1 MKKLISIL
9 LAVLLIAA
17 MSGTAF
23 AETGIGVE
31 PGQAMPDFTVS
42 LTDGTTA
49 TLSELLKEKDL
60 VVLNIFASWCG
71 PCEREFPEM
80 ETVYQANSDRMVILS
95 VSGDPGDTME
105 MISDY
110 KVGHSLSFPMG
121 LAGDALDFL
130 TIPGFPTSIFID
142 RSGNVGFIKVG
153 AFASQEEFEGK
164 VNTFLSADYNGKPL
178 TSEVAHSIT
187 PYLLGLLALNAFCGL
202 FLIIGRWCLLRKAG
216 KSGWHSLIP
225 FLSTYKEYSICWN
238 GWLGLLAELCTV
250 AFFATGAVGL
260 EGVVRYAL
268 PLVGF
273 LIGIP
278 ESLKLTKAFGKGT
291 FMGVLL
297 CIPGLRGLGRF
308 ILGVSKA
315 KYQGTVS
322 EAEAVS

>member
-1 MKKLISIL
+1 MKKIISIL

-17 MSGTAF
+17 LGCSAY
-23 AETGIGVE
+23 ADSGIGVE

-80 ETVYQANSDRMVILS
+80 ETVYQANSDHMVILS

-110 KVGHSLSFPMG
+110 KAGHSLSFPMG

-178 TSEVAHSIT
+178 TSEVAHSMT

-216 KSGWHSLIP
+216 KPGWHSLIP

-238 GWLGLLAELCTV
+238 GWLGLLAELCTL
-250 AFFATGAVGL
+250 AFFASGALGL

-278 ESLKLTKAFGKGT
+278 ESLKLTRAFGKGT
-291 FMGVLL
+291 FVGVLL

-322 EAEAVS
+322 EATAA

>member
-1 MKKLISIL
+1 MKKIISIL

-17 MSGTAF
+17 LGCSAYAGS
-23 AETGIGVE
+23 GIGVE

-80 ETVYQANSDRMVILS
+80 ETVYLANSDRMVILS

-142 RSGNVGFIKVG
+142 RSGNVGFVKVG
-153 AFASQEEFEGK
+153 AFANREDFEGK

-238 GWLGLLAELCTV
+238 GWLGLLAELCTL
-250 AFFATGAVGL
+250 AFFASGALGL

-278 ESLKLTKAFGKGT
+278 ESLKLAKAFGKGT
-291 FMGVLL
+291 FVGVLL
-297 CIPGLRGLGRF
+297 CIPGLRKLGRF

-315 KYQGTVS
+315 KYQGTATKV
-322 EAEAVS
+322 EAVS